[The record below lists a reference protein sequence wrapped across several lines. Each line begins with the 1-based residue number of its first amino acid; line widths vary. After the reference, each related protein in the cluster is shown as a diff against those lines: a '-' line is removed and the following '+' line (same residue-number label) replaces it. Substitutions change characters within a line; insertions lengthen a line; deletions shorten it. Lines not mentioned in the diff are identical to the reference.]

1 MNLVILGPQGCGKGT
16 QAKLLAQKLG
26 LVHISSGELLRDEAA
41 SGTAKGLLIA
51 DLLAKGELVPFD
63 TVLEVLEPALSSN
76 TNGFVLDGTP
86 RDLSQA
92 EHLDWYLQKLSKQID
107 KVIFLVITREES
119 VKRLLKR
126 STLEN
131 RSDDTLAGINRRLDL
146 YHTVTAP
153 VVNFYKDKGL
163 LLEID
168 GSPDIETIHQDIMEK
183 LSSLR
188 GGTPT
193 RQSIQS

>member
-26 LVHISSGELLRDEAA
+26 LVHISSGALLRDEAA

-63 TVLEVLEPALSSN
+63 TVLEVLELALSSN